1 MVHTYARRR
10 TKVLC
15 ALAFDINHKAFV
27 GEDLHAKH
35 LLLRV
40 SLNVSEVNPP
50 PRMAELKKNGVLV
63 HFFLYPPTVLHQ
75 RYTW

>member
-50 PRMAELKKNGVLV
+50 PPAGRVKKKGRVG
-63 HFFLYPPTVLHQ
+63 
-75 RYTW
+75 